1 VGGFVVL
8 TKSYL
13 ERDLNWYT
21 LGYSDM
27 KSHEG
32 MSTSSP
38 TESEPQQILE
48 WSEIEDKIDELT
60 AVEGGNS
67 DAQRGIITAADGSK
81 IFIKVGVNE
90 HTRGWAKKEI
100 NSYRFL
106 EESGYTFAPRL
117 LSTNHDETG
126 FAIDAILPA
135 DGWDWSDKWSKERL
149 DATLAA
155 TDALAA
161 IKPDPRYKELLRP
174 VITDDDN
181 GWAKLMEFE
190 ERRIRLAEKLQGNL
204 NSDVMGNMSEYVQR
218 AVEYRVSHD
227 TLVHDD
233 VRADNCAWNKG
244 TGEVKLVDWNWLEL
258 GDRKIDLAASLTHVQ
273 NSGFDVLQNYSDRLD
288 PDALNW
294 MAGFWLN
301 SASQPIWEGGPEK
314 LRDTQLQAGLTALRL
329 ARELS

>member
-1 VGGFVVL
+1 
-8 TKSYL
+8 
-13 ERDLNWYT
+13 
-21 LGYSDM
+21 M

-32 MSTSSP
+32 MSTLNP
-38 TESEPQQILE
+38 TESEPQPIIK
-48 WSEIEDKIDELT
+48 WSEIEGKLGEMT
-60 AVEGGNS
+60 PVEGGNS
-67 DAQRGIITAADGSK
+67 DAQRGVITASDGSNL
-81 IFIKVGVNE
+81 FIKIGVNE

-106 EESGYTFAPRL
+106 EENDYPFAPRL
-117 LSTNHDETG
+117 LSTNTDRTG

-135 DGWDWSDKWSKERL
+135 DGWDWSDNWSKERL
-149 DATLAA
+149 DATLIA

-161 IKPDPRYKELLRP
+161 IKPDARYTELLKP

-204 NSDVMGNMSEYVQR
+204 NSEVMVNMNEYVQR
-218 AVEYRVSHD
+218 AAEYRVSHD

-233 VRADNCAWNKG
+233 VRADNCAWNKDR
-244 TGEVKLVDWNWLEL
+244 GEVKLVDWNWLEL

-273 NSGFDVLQNYSDRLD
+273 NSGFDVLQNYSDRLA